1 MIAHLYICD
10 QSFVYNGQDSDCEVE
25 RKLLE
30 FKLMVNRAK
39 LYRDNE
45 FYFNNNQFS
54 NTVILSNKVTIADV
68 LNTGERRL
76 GRDSMNLFLS
86 LFKICKKCTLS
97 KNELVEYLELEDE
110 TQCNGILVLNEQ
122 DDLPKSHQ
130 VISTVKGWL
139 TFRRFYLGKY
149 PGNATY
155 FLEESK
161 KYFTEL
167 RIHEHNKDK
176 YLKEILLTHSR
187 RIVAYLSALND
198 NFLLDYTSFIGDLI
212 QFLPAFSAK
221 YGLDD
226 ASFEGKKDSKFKCS
240 FLLGEGK
247 TIEVYCEPH
256 LKMYADD
263 VGNKNQHGRIYFNV
277 PRKGDEILYVGF
289 ICRHL

>member
-1 MIAHLYICD
+1 
-10 QSFVYNGQDSDCEVE
+10 
-25 RKLLE
+25 
-30 FKLMVNRAK
+30 MVNRAK

-45 FYFNNNQFS
+45 FYFNNNQFT

-256 LKMYADD
+256 LKMYTDD